1 MTVQAARCQKCFRTI
16 IIKPKGRRICL
27 NCQRSKRSRPSITL
41 VVQGGYDV
49 KVEYV

>member
-1 MTVQAARCQKCFRTI
+1 MTVQTARCVSCHHTI

-41 VVQGGYDV
+41 VVQGGWDV
-49 KVEYV
+49 HLEYL